1 MNDKDKKTIAEAART
16 MAALL
21 DLVQGFASEAGPEA
35 LERYAHDP
43 IGLMDRATAALGD
56 LKELAGQRRNEDE
69 KK

>member
-1 MNDKDKKTIAEAART
+1 MNDKDKKTAAAAART

-21 DLVQGFASEAGPEA
+21 DLVQGFACEAGAEA

-43 IGLMDRATAALGD
+43 IGLMDRATAALGN
-56 LKELAGQRRNEDE
+56 LKDLAGEKREDE

>member
-1 MNDKDKKTIAEAART
+1 MNETDKNTITEAART

-21 DLVQGFASEAGPEA
+21 DLVQGFACEAGVEA

-43 IGLMDRATAALGD
+43 IGLMDRATAALGN
-56 LKELAGQRRNEDE
+56 LKDLAGEKREDE

>member
-1 MNDKDKKTIAEAART
+1 MNDKDQNTVTEAART
-16 MAALL
+16 LAALL
-21 DLVQGFASEAGPEA
+21 DLVQGFACEAGTEA

-56 LKELAGQRRNEDE
+56 LKDLAGEKSAEE